1 MTVKSL
7 FSEAVV
13 ILLLLVVSI
22 PFIASASKV
31 TTTVAASS
39 ITSNPSNAQTT
50 TITTTNFLTYQNSTY
65 GIKIQYPSDWLYKE
79 SNASNS
85 SVQTVVTF
93 VSPNLVTAAPPIGI
107 DKSLAVL
114 TVAIQSI
121 PFHNLPLNT
130 YTNLNVN
137 TLRQSEPGFQLIMS
151 NDTTLAGGNNPA
163 HKITYTVATGLKTM
177 AVYTI
182 KGDKAFIL
190 EYITGSD
197 ATYSSYLPIAQKMVG
212 SFQITK

>member
-1 MTVKSL
+1 MTVKPL
-7 FSEAVV
+7 FSAAVV
-13 ILLLLVVSI
+13 IFLLLIISI

-79 SNASNS
+79 SNTSNS

-93 VSPNLVTAAPPIGI
+93 VSPNLVTAPTS
-107 DKSLAVL
+107 KSFVAL
-114 TVAIQSI
+114 TVAVQSL

-190 EYITGSD
+190 EYITGSE

>member
-1 MTVKSL
+1 
-7 FSEAVV
+7 
-13 ILLLLVVSI
+13 
-22 PFIASASKV
+22 
-31 TTTVAASS
+31 
-39 ITSNPSNAQTT
+39 
-50 TITTTNFLTYQNSTY
+50 LTYQNSTY

-79 SNASNS
+79 SNTSNS

-93 VSPNLVTAAPPIGI
+93 VSPNLVTAPTS
-107 DKSLAVL
+107 KSFVAL
-114 TVAIQSI
+114 TVAVQSL

-190 EYITGSD
+190 EYITGSE